1 VVECAPVYRIAH
13 RLRGHL
19 LVIVAVMAV
28 VGCGSE
34 RDGAAGK
41 STESGDVDV
50 SELDVGD
57 CLADFTDATQ
67 LSSIEAS
74 PCSEPHSDEIYA
86 TGEIPDGD
94 EYPGRTAVESAAQDI
109 CLSHY
114 EAFVGLPYED
124 SVFDIGYL
132 APTKDSW
139 AEKDRAVLCT
149 IFDPLEEV
157 TGSLRGAER

>member
-1 VVECAPVYRIAH
+1 VVECAPVHRIAH

-19 LVIVAVMAV
+19 LVFVAVMAV

-34 RDGAAGK
+34 QDGEPGQAA
-41 STESGDVDV
+41 ESGDVNV
-50 SELDVGD
+50 FELGVGD
-57 CLADFTDATQ
+57 CLADFTDATEW
-67 LSSIEAS
+67 SSIEAS

-86 TGEIPDGD
+86 TGEIPDSD

-114 EAFVGLPYED
+114 EAFVGLPYDD
-124 SVFDIGYL
+124 SVLDIGYL

-139 AEKDRAVLCT
+139 AEDDRAVLCT